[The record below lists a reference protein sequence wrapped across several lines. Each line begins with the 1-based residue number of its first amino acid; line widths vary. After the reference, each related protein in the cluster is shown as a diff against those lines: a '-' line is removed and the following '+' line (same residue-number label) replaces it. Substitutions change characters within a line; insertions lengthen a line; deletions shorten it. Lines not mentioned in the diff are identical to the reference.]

1 MAQTLHR
8 QVSEYIRSR
17 IESGE
22 YPVGSQIPTE
32 WELAQLLGV
41 SRPTVRQALDNLSHS
56 GYLTRVK
63 GKGTFVTQP
72 KMVHESTSFLIGY
85 QEESQKNHRVLRT
98 RVLDLQVERA
108 AEHVAEALQIPVGG
122 KVTRLTRLRYLE
134 HYNHDA
140 PVVYTTLY
148 VPYQLFPGM
157 STVDFTDTSFYAA
170 LDAQNL
176 SVKHASRKL
185 EVMVAPAEVAAGLE
199 ISPFEPVIFIS
210 SREHSED
217 MVPVAYA
224 ESYYPAGSSS
234 FLIEVHR

>member
-1 MAQTLHR
+1 MAQTLHMR
-8 QVSEYIRSR
+8 VSEYIRTR
-17 IESGE
+17 IEAGE

-32 WELAQLLGV
+32 CELAQLLGV

-63 GKGTFVTQP
+63 GKGTFVTRP

-85 QEESQKNHRVLRT
+85 QEESQRNHRVLRT
-98 RVLDLQVERA
+98 KVLDLQVERA
-108 AEHVAEALQIPVGG
+108 PEHVAEALNIPSGG

-134 HYNHDA
+134 HYNNDA

-148 VPYQLFPGM
+148 VPHKLFPNM
-157 STVDFTDTSFYAA
+157 ETFDFTDASFYEV
-170 LDAQNL
+170 LDSQNL
-176 SVKHASRKL
+176 PVKHAFRKL
-185 EVMVAPAEVAAGLE
+185 EVMIAPAEVAAGLE
-199 ISPFEPVIFIS
+199 ISPFEPVIFIRS
-210 SREHSED
+210 KEHGES